1 MKIALLSDIHA
12 NRPAL
17 AACLAHARGQWAEQ
31 FALLG
36 DLVGYGGEP
45 AAVLD
50 DIMALADRGAW
61 VLLGNHDAM
70 ALSPPAVA
78 NNRGALG
85 AQWTHDQLRPEHV
98 AFLQS
103 LPLTARLGDTALLVH
118 ASADMP
124 AQWRYV
130 EDSGAAERSIS
141 AAQALDPAIRY
152 VFSGH
157 VHGQSLY
164 FMTPTG
170 KLMRFAPEPGV
181 AVPVPPHR
189 QWLAIAGSVGQPR
202 DGDPRAMYALFDD
215 AARLLTFYRVPY
227 DHGAAAAAIRAAGLP
242 AFYADR
248 LEAGL

>member
-17 AACLAHARGQWAEQ
+17 AACLAHARGQGAEQ

-61 VLLGNHDAM
+61 VVLGNHDAM

-103 LPLTARLGDTALLVH
+103 LPLTARLGDTALLPGLLDGLQSHVPDLELHRIEGATHWIVH
-118 ASADMP
+118 EQP
-124 AQWRYV
+124 ELV
-130 EDSGAAERSIS
+130 AEMI
-141 AAQALDPAIRY
+141 
-152 VFSGH
+152 G
-157 VHGQSLY
+157 
-164 FMTPTG
+164 
-170 KLMRFAPEPGV
+170 RF
-181 AVPVPPHR
+181 
-189 QWLAIAGSVGQPR
+189 LARP
-202 DGDPRAMYALFDD
+202 L
-215 AARLLTFYRVPY
+215 
-227 DHGAAAAAIRAAGLP
+227 
-242 AFYADR
+242 
-248 LEAGL
+248 